1 MVYVPIGYANAD
13 ISLLQ
18 EVNGGSPWG
27 ASTIAA
33 GDGSRL
39 PTQIELGVARYQVST
54 PIRTRCTRFVL
65 LLFAHFLAN
74 LFFGGG
80 RTGQVLFRVRRHPTQ
95 GQELV
100 SLPPVSR
107 MR

>member
-54 PIRTRCTRFVL
+54 PTGVSFRVL
-65 LLFAHFLAN
+65 GLLI
-74 LFFGGG
+74 FFG
-80 RTGQVLFRVRRHPTQ
+80 VLVAFWQ
-95 GQELV
+95 GKYFSEFVATLHKGKN
-100 SLPPVSR
+100 L
-107 MR
+107 